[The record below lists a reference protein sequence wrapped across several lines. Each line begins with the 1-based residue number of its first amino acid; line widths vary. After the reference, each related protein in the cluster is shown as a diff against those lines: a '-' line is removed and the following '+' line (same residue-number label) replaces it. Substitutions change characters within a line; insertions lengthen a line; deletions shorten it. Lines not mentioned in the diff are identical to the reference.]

1 MAWIAIAA
9 IIIPIIMGFIGW
21 VFNTIITKKIDS
33 LESDHNDTKKEMEVL
48 KEGMTNRAKEG
59 FTTVFKRLDEVKEY
73 GDKNFVRIGE
83 YNIAREYQEKQTEQK
98 IASMFITLN
107 AQIQGLENKID
118 NAVKVNSDKIED
130 IKTMIKELK
139 DDKKNGG

>member
-9 IIIPIIMGFIGW
+9 IIVPIIIGFVGW
-21 VFNTIITKKIDS
+21 VFNTIITKKIDN
-33 LESDHNDTKKEMEVL
+33 LESDHNTTKKEMEVL
-48 KEGMTNRAKEG
+48 KDGMSARAKEG